1 MLIATLISRLFEPFV
16 MFSVVTFIA
25 ALRSGL
31 TGASMQLFLT
41 MLIVMIGLPIALLTW
56 AIRTK
61 RVDNWDVT
69 RREQR
74 IVPMIIFLIL
84 TCIYLFT
91 VSRFGNSQLAQLFVL
106 YFVWLVG
113 FFLITTQWKISG
125 HTSANALTLGLIIL
139 WFGWSWWPLLLIV
152 PLVAW
157 ARVVRK
163 DHTVA
168 QVIVGAAYSWVLLV
182 VFDYLIIG

>member
-1 MLIATLISRLFEPFV
+1 MLLATLISRLFEPFV
-16 MFSVVTFIA
+16 LFSVVTFVA

-31 TGASMQLFLT
+31 TGASMSQFIT
-41 MLIVMIGLPIALLTW
+41 VLIVMIGLPIALLTW

-61 RVDNWDVT
+61 RIDNWDVT

-74 IVPMIIFLIL
+74 IVPMIILLIL
-84 TCIYLFT
+84 TCMYLFT
-91 VSRFGNSQLAQLFVL
+91 VSRFGNNQLTQLFVL
-106 YFVWLVG
+106 YFVWLAG
-113 FFLITTQWKISG
+113 FFLITTVWKISG
-125 HTSANALTLGLIIL
+125 HTSANALAVGLVIS

-163 DHTVA
+163 DHTLL
-168 QVIVGAAYSWVLLV
+168 QVIVGVVYSWVLLV
-182 VFDYLIIG
+182 VFDYLII